1 MRRFGLLEPRSLDE
15 AVTMLSADPE
25 AKVIAGGTALLIV
38 IKHGVYLPGTLV
50 NLKKVKGASGITW
63 DAATGLRI
71 GALTSIFQ
79 VESHPAVREHYP
91 VLQTACHVVANI
103 RIRNLATLGGNLAH
117 ADYQSDPPSA
127 LVALGAR
134 VEITGPN
141 GTREAQLSDFL
152 IGTYETD
159 LATDEVLSAILVP
172 PPVPGTHGTYLKF
185 TTRSS
190 EDRPCAAV
198 TAQVRLGDR
207 GLIDEASLVVGA
219 VSPAP
224 VLVTEAAALA
234 HGASPSPEL
243 FAAMGEASSRAVDP
257 IADLRGSAEY
267 KRHLVGVLAERALA
281 QVTSSALAARN
292 GGHA

>member
-1 MRRFGLLEPRSLDE
+1 MRRFELLEPRSLPE
-15 AVTMLSADPE
+15 AVTMLAADPE

-50 NLKKVKGASGITW
+50 NLRKVKDASGISW

-71 GALTSIFQ
+71 GALASIFQ
-79 VESHPAVREHYP
+79 VESHPVVREQYP
-91 VLQTACHVVANI
+91 VLHTACHVVANI
-103 RIRNLATLGGNLAH
+103 RIRNLATIGGNLAH

-134 VEITGPN
+134 VEITGPG

-152 IGTYETD
+152 IGSYETD

-172 PPVPGTHGTYLKF
+172 PPARDTHGTYLKF

-198 TAQVRLGDR
+198 TAQVRLAEG
-207 GLIDEASLVVGA
+207 GAIDEASLVVGA

-224 VLVTEAAALA
+224 VRVTEAEALA
-234 HGASPSPEL
+234 RDARPSPEL
-243 FAAMGEASSRAVDP
+243 FAAMGEACSRAVDP
-257 IADLRGSAEY
+257 IADLRGSADY

-281 QVTSSALAARN
+281 QATSGALAARN